1 MKQRSNIV
9 ILGGGESGTGA
20 ALLAKQQGL
29 SVFLSDR
36 GQLSAAYREELQ
48 LAGIELE
55 EGRHTEAR
63 VLAADVL
70 VKSPG
75 IPDTA
80 ELVQKALRQGIEVVS
95 EIEFASWYCTKP
107 VIAITGTNGKTTT
120 TSLVG
125 HILRSAGIRVA
136 LGGNLGTSFARLVLE
151 DTAYEVY
158 VLEISSFQLDGIH
171 RFCPDIALLLNIT
184 PDHLDRYNYQMEQYV
199 ASKFRIGMNQRAD
212 QHFLYCTGDT
222 WSIRGMESFAG
233 KATRL
238 GIDLPTSLNTRI
250 HIQGGTLDLGQSVL
264 RGRHNILN
272 AVFAAEAA
280 RLYGL
285 SMEQIQQ
292 GLNTFINAPHRLE
305 RVDEQG
311 GVLYINDSKA
321 TNVEAVY
328 YALEAMERPTV
339 WIAGGTDKGNDYA
352 PLFPLVQEKVKAL
365 VCIGVDNSKLHR
377 DFGPMLGARVVDA
390 ESVQEAVQH
399 ARDLSEAGDVVLL
412 SPACAS
418 FDRFR
423 NYEDRG
429 NQFKDAVRSNNEVSC
444 Q

>member
-1 MKQRSNIV
+1 MMQHSNIV

-36 GQLSAAYREELQ
+36 GQLSVANREELQ
-48 LAGIELE
+48 LAGVELE
-55 EGRHTEAR
+55 EGGHTEAR

-80 ELVQKALRQGIEVVS
+80 ELVQKALKQGIEVVS

-107 VIAITGTNGKTTT
+107 VVAITGTNGKTTT
-120 TSLVG
+120 TSLIG
-125 HILRSAGIRVA
+125 HILRSAGLRVA
-136 LGGNLGTSFARLVLE
+136 LGGNLGTSFARLLLN
-151 DTAYEVY
+151 DALYEVY
-158 VLEISSFQLDGIH
+158 VLEISSFQLDGIQ

-199 ASKFRIGMNQRAD
+199 ASKFRIGMNQRTN
-212 QHFLYCTGDT
+212 QHFLYCTGDSWT
-222 WSIRGMESFAG
+222 LRGLESFAG
-233 KATRL
+233 KAARL
-238 GIDLPTSLNTRI
+238 GIDLPVSLEARI
-250 HIQGGTLDLGQSVL
+250 SVQGGTLDLSQSVL

-272 AVFAAEAA
+272 AAFAAEAA

-285 SMEQIQQ
+285 SREQIQH
-292 GLNTFINAPHRLE
+292 GLNTFVNAPHRLE

-311 GVLYINDSKA
+311 WVLYINDSKA

-339 WIAGGTDKGNDYA
+339 WIAGGTDKGNDYE
-352 PLFPLVQEKVKAL
+352 PLFPLVREKVKAL

-377 DFGPMLGARVVDA
+377 DFDSILEGRVVDA
-390 ESVQEAVQH
+390 ATMSEAVDS
-399 ARDLSEAGDVVLL
+399 ARELSDAGDVVLL

-429 NQFKDAVRSNNEVSC
+429 NQFKDAVRSNNEVPC